1 MSVIRYAALTGLGL
15 LLAGS
20 AAARVEPSPA
30 NLCTA
35 RESVAFT
42 CRAGDRAIS
51 FCRSGDV
58 LHYRFGRRGSPEL
71 SFPEGNPPAR
81 TVFRFSSAAY
91 SGGGEA
97 RVRFTNGGYDYLV
110 YTALIAGSWNAD
122 GTRDHEELD
131 GVLVRKNGRKV
142 ANIRCTTSPENDLY
156 PLGDML
162 PREGFD
168 IDVER

>member
-1 MSVIRYAALTGLGL
+1 MKLIRYAAVSGLGL

-20 AAARVEPSPA
+20 AAARVAPAPA
-30 NLCTA
+30 NLCLPGE
-35 RESVAFT
+35 RVAFT
-42 CRAGDRAIS
+42 CRAGVKVIS
-51 FCRSGDV
+51 FCAHGDI
-58 LHYRFGRRGSPEL
+58 LHYRFGRPGKAEL
-71 SFPEGNPPAR
+71 NFPAGDPPAR
-81 TVFRFSSAAY
+81 SVFQYSSAAY

-97 RVRFTNGGYDYLV
+97 RVRFTNAGYDYLV
-110 YTALIAGSWNAD
+110 YTALIAGNWNAD

-156 PLGDML
+156 PLGDLL
-162 PREGFD
+162 PREDFD

>member
-1 MSVIRYAALTGLGL
+1 MRPIVYAAMAGVGL

-20 AAARVEPSPA
+20 AAARVAPAPA

-35 RESVAFT
+35 GERVAFT
-42 CRAGDRAIS
+42 CRAGAKVIS
-51 FCRSGDV
+51 FCASGDV
-58 LHYRFGRRGSPEL
+58 LHYRFGKPGRAEL
-71 SFPEGNPPAR
+71 SYPAGNAPAR
-81 TVFRFSSAAY
+81 SVFRFSSAAY

-131 GVLVRKNGRKV
+131 GVLVRKGGRKV

-156 PLGDML
+156 PLGEML
-162 PREGFD
+162 PDEEFD